1 MSDWITLLQEKE
13 LKGYDPGEIVA
24 LEIETDD
31 GLTLPIALVH
41 DPSVEHNWVAF
52 QNVCT
57 HDGAGMEEG
66 YIDLKECSIECPRH
80 GAQFNMKTG
89 EVMSMPA
96 AQNIKTY
103 PVRIENGSLQ
113 LQVS

>member
-1 MSDWITLLQEKE
+1 MSEWITLLEEKD
-13 LKGYDPGEIVA
+13 LKGYEPGEIIS
-24 LEIETDD
+24 LELETDD
-31 GLTLPIALVH
+31 GLALPIALVH
-41 DPSVEHNWVAF
+41 DPSAEHSWIAF

-89 EVMSMPA
+89 KVMSMPA
-96 AQNIKTY
+96 AQDIKTFL
-103 PVRIENGSLQ
+103 VRLDNEN
-113 LQVS
+113 LQVQLP